1 MRSHNHNETITHLAM
16 PERRIPVLMECPK
29 SIRDGFTVLRD
40 ISPSSLNVRRV
51 PENSLE
57 LFVDPKQRESFEQSY
72 GAVTERDR
80 QTLLYLLGLADAV
93 TKRDDKAL
101 RQAVNRY
108 VMDSEYQDIVWDE
121 VRRSPLYEL
130 HSSLN
135 RGIRRTR
142 FVVWW
147 ADREKRLAPGLL
159 AQDASG
165 ALSAL
170 ALSSIGQPG
179 GLGVC
184 QRSQCRK
191 PFIRAR
197 TAFRQKYCG
206 YKCQTAAGMA
216 RLRAR
221 KKRKLRTRR

>member
-1 MRSHNHNETITHLAM
+1 MNSPVLLRATTTHAKSILTLGKFMRSHNHNETITHLAM

-135 RGIRRTR
+135 RGIR
-142 FVVWW
+142 
-147 ADREKRLAPGLL
+147 
-159 AQDASG
+159 
-165 ALSAL
+165 
-170 ALSSIGQPG
+170 
-179 GLGVC
+179 
-184 QRSQCRK
+184 
-191 PFIRAR
+191 
-197 TAFRQKYCG
+197 
-206 YKCQTAAGMA
+206 
-216 RLRAR
+216 
-221 KKRKLRTRR
+221 